1 MCLLISLIFIAVL
14 TRQPSVPLWP
24 SPHTN
29 LTAAQLTEMKVLASQ
44 FHGVKEAEETQESN
58 IMTNADVI
66 PPVSTATST
75 TQTEVEEAKDNNTK
89 ATTTTQTEAEE
100 VSVWSMLEK
109 TEGRL
114 GDQMNQVR
122 VDILAQILPV
132 LQNIQQEMK
141 ELRQNPRFTPV
152 QSVPLS
158 PERPAPSPPPFEMFV
173 TPEKPGVHS
182 SPSLIS
188 DQEEIPAGQVVEET
202 TEEGKEV
209 EGKENDVGKE
219 AMDERKE
226 TVDEEKEL
234 NKKSNEATEDGVK
247 LIEEEN
253 KTIMEKERGNDSM
266 KGNFFEDTSI
276 NAMETEEKREDS
288 EEDEVNDSGVGS
300 EQGQSQDKENSIV
313 ATPSEIEEN
322 KGIKREAG
330 KVFEE
335 MKPKTKK
342 KKGVKKISREEI
354 EEIQKKISRE
364 EEEQGE
370 KVIHRQP
377 ARLFVHYDSGWEERG
392 QGEIKVI
399 KHLRTGQVRLELRGA
414 QYGEVCLSQP
424 LSPEVLSGFTRAGA
438 TDWRWRDP
446 RMREQLQLRLD
457 TQLDCEGFK
466 RALDDSVG
474 RKSLFGFIQNFY
486 VWSWN

>member
-44 FHGVKEAEETQESN
+44 VLGVKVAEETQESN
-58 IMTNADVI
+58 TMTNADVI
-66 PPVSTATST
+66 TPVSTATST

-100 VSVWSMLEK
+100 VSVWSLLEK

-158 PERPAPSPPPFEMFV
+158 PEKPTPSPPPIEMFV

-226 TVDEEKEL
+226 TVDEEKQL
-234 NKKSNEATEDGVK
+234 NKKENEATEDGGK

-266 KGNFFEDTSI
+266 KGNFFEDTSP

-300 EQGQSQDKENSIV
+300 EQGQSQGRENSIV

-322 KGIKREAG
+322 KGRKREAG

-335 MKPKTKK
+335 EIKPRMKK
-342 KKGVKKISREEI
+342 KKVVKR
-354 EEIQKKISRE
+354 ISRE
-364 EEEQGE
+364 EEDEEELKPGEE
-370 KVIHRQP
+370 KVVHRQK
-377 ARLFVHYDSGWEERG
+377 ALLCVEDDGGWEERG
-392 QGEIKVI
+392 RGEIKVI

-446 RMREQLQLRLD
+446 RMREQLQLSLD